1 VHTYL
6 LPIIESFKEQADETS
21 KAWSEKYLLH
31 QFQFFG
37 IKAPVW
43 RSIVKKHFK
52 NGVPPFDEVEA
63 IVHQCFEHP
72 MREMQYTGIELL
84 AQYKKHWK
92 KEVIQLI
99 EYIITTK
106 SWWDSVDH
114 CTTELSSVYFKQF
127 PVQKE
132 KITTRWN
139 QSHNIWLQRSSILF
153 QLKYR
158 QETNT
163 QLLSKHIL
171 HLSSSKEFFVQKAI
185 GWMLREYAKTNPA
198 WVKKF
203 VKQNPL
209 SPLSKREALKRIN
222 ITSSS

>member
-1 VHTYL
+1 MHTYL
-6 LPIIESFKEQADETS
+6 LPVIASFKEQADKTS
-21 KAWSEKYLLH
+21 KAWSEKYLLR
-31 QFQFFG
+31 QFEFFG

-52 NGVPPFDEVEA
+52 NGLPPFNEVEE
-63 IVHQCFEHP
+63 ILRQCFDHP

-84 AQYKKHWK
+84 AQYKKEWK

-106 SWWDSVDH
+106 SWWDTVDH
-114 CTTELSSVYFKQF
+114 CTTKLSSVYFKQF
-127 PVQKE
+127 PEQKE

-153 QLKYR
+153 QLKYK
-158 QETNT
+158 QETDP

-171 HLSSSKEFFVQKAI
+171 HLSFSKEFFIQKAI
-185 GWMLREYAKTNPA
+185 GWSLREYSKTNPA
-198 WVKKF
+198 WVKSF
-203 VKQNPL
+203 VAKHTI
-209 SPLSKREALKRIN
+209 SPLSKREALKYMN
-222 ITSSS
+222 QA